1 MTTTLVFIYLFII
14 APSFIYFVDAT
25 AAATSVGGRSFDV
38 NKALSSDT
46 YHQDEDTRQFIE
58 EDYVSLMTNYE
69 NDERYLRGRK
79 LQDNVD
85 YQEKPYYQSQQ
96 QTHRASRGQIITL
109 AIVVTLTAT
118 LAVYS
123 AVLYREFAAITLYNI
138 LGYRIFGDSDE
149 RQGGSGEQEGVEIS

>member
-85 YQEKPYYQSQQ
+85 YQEKPYF
-96 QTHRASRGQIITL
+96 II
-109 AIVVTLTAT
+109 
-118 LAVYS
+118 
-123 AVLYREFAAITLYNI
+123 
-138 LGYRIFGDSDE
+138 
-149 RQGGSGEQEGVEIS
+149 